1 MFPLE
6 IFVWRS
12 CVFQTGNKYIF
23 YTFYSSVWDILL
35 SSKSYYRI
43 YSAPLTGGDLKISYK
58 VPEKVQKFLF
68 KSLGLVCRPFKLH
81 NSTRSEIF
89 CSTHCP
95 TKSGPQVRSRFRAK
109 HRLLDLPAVL
119 IQQDGVGP
127 HAKTGSAAPQSPHAV
142 LGKIGVVRREISW

>member
-1 MFPLE
+1 MFFKQE
-6 IFVWRS
+6 TS
-12 CVFQTGNKYIF
+12 T
-23 YTFYSSVWDILL
+23 SSILFILL
-35 SSKSYYRI
+35 SEI
-43 YSAPLTGGDLKISYK
+43 YCCPLRATIVYCAPLTGGDLKISYK

-95 TKSGPQVRSRFRAK
+95 TKSDPQVRSRFRAK

>member
-1 MFPLE
+1 MFFKQE
-6 IFVWRS
+6 TS
-12 CVFQTGNKYIF
+12 T
-23 YTFYSSVWDILL
+23 SSILFILL
-35 SSKSYYRI
+35 SEI
-43 YSAPLTGGDLKISYK
+43 YCCPLRATIAYIVHALPGGDLKISYK

-95 TKSGPQVRSRFRAK
+95 TKSAPRVRSRFRAK

-127 HAKTGSAAPQSPHAV
+127 HARTGSAAPQSPHAV

>member
-1 MFPLE
+1 M
-6 IFVWRS
+6 
-12 CVFQTGNKYIF
+12 
-23 YTFYSSVWDILL
+23 L

-43 YSAPLTGGDLKISYK
+43 YSALLTGGDLKISYK

-95 TKSGPQVRSRFRAK
+95 TKSGPRVRSRFRAK

-127 HAKTGSAAPQSPHAV
+127 HAKTGSAIAPCSP
-142 LGKIGVVRREISW
+142 GKNWRCAAGDFVVKYVSANNAIGSGSPPGGAERGMDIERFQAGTL